1 MQLAADRR
9 CAAALAAGSSVT
21 AHGAATDDVARC
33 SASHDATA
41 RLSTATNVPPVIDDA
56 GLPSVADGIPSTAN
70 VSLATD
76 AARLSA
82 AAYVPPAAHGHRLSS
97 LGISNATA
105 GLPNA
110 ASSVAAS
117 LSKQSSRE
125 GWKRDILLPKV
136 PPAAYS

>member
-21 AHGAATDDVARC
+21 AHGAATDDAARC

-56 GLPSVADGIPSTAN
+56 GLPSVADGIPSTAY
-70 VSLATD
+70 VPLATD

-82 AAYVPPAAHGHRLSS
+82 AAYS
-97 LGISNATA
+97 
-105 GLPNA
+105 
-110 ASSVAAS
+110 AS
-117 LSKQSSRE
+117 LSKLTFTIGSRRCCTVRTLWTRPSGCSDL
-125 GWKRDILLPKV
+125 GWHWVTSLF
-136 PPAAYS
+136 

>member
-21 AHGAATDDVARC
+21 AHGAATDDAARC

-41 RLSTATNVPPVIDDA
+41 RLSIATNVPPVIDDA
-56 GLPSVADGIPSTAN
+56 GLPSVADGIPSTAY

-105 GLPNA
+105 WLPNA
-110 ASSVAAS
+110 ASSAAS